1 MKQQV
6 IEELAV
12 DIELDVTSMLIIDLN
27 DLSSSADTCRPG
39 CLCAHPPTLLTY
51 PCCFLSRDTFS
62 HAAAL
67 RRSAGPG
74 ADVAR
79 NRPAAP
85 AVYCV

>member
-27 DLSSSADTCRPG
+27 GLSSSADTCRPG
-39 CLCAHPPTLLTY
+39 CSYEHPPTPLTC
-51 PCCFLSRDTFS
+51 PCCSLSQDTFS
-62 HAAAL
+62 HAAL
-67 RRSAGPG
+67 HRSAGPG
-74 ADVAR
+74 AEVAR
-79 NRPAAP
+79 NRPAAL